1 MTSRAI
7 ALAAFFIASSVA
19 QVRYEDIVKGPNENW
34 LTYAGSYSGQRHS
47 PLKQIT
53 ADNAGSLVP
62 KWTYHMP
69 KANGLR
75 TNPIVYDGIM
85 YVTNSNEVRALDAR
99 TGQLVW
105 EYKDTRSKKEAVNRG
120 AAILGDQV
128 FFVTGDV
135 HLVSLDRRNGSV
147 LWQKQYGR
155 VEDGLFASSAP
166 LVVKDKVIVGVA
178 GGDSGMR
185 GFLCAFSAKT
195 GEELWRLYT
204 VPAKGEPGS
213 ETWGEFA
220 EWGGAATWLSG
231 TYDPELNLIYWTRAI
246 RGRTSMRATAR
257 ETISTHARLLRSTW
271 IPAR

>member
-1 MTSRAI
+1 
-7 ALAAFFIASSVA
+7 
-19 QVRYEDIVKGPNENW
+19 
-34 LTYAGSYSGQRHS
+34 
-47 PLKQIT
+47 
-53 ADNAGSLVP
+53 
-62 KWTYHMP
+62 MP

-155 VEDGLFASSAP
+155 MEDGLFATSAP

-185 GFLCAFSAKT
+185 GYLCAFSAED
-195 GEELWRLYT
+195 GRR
-204 VPAKGEPGS
+204 VV
-213 ETWGEFA
+213 
-220 EWGGAATWLSG
+220 ATLH
-231 TYDPELNLIYWTRAI
+231 R
-246 RGRTSMRATAR
+246 AR
-257 ETISTHARLLRSTW
+257 ERRARIGDMGRVCGVGRRRDVAQRHVRS
-271 IPAR
+271 